1 MQRIT
6 TSLDACRTDEQR
18 NLLKLACSTAL
29 AAGQLIKDRYDQP
42 HDIQMKGAIN
52 LVTETDL
59 AAEALILE
67 QLARETPGIPV
78 MAEESENSL
87 NVRDQARYWV
97 VDPLDGTTNFAHGVP
112 HFAVSIALIEAGKPL
127 VGAIYHPML
136 DELYLG
142 AAGCGAW
149 LNDRQIQVTQTDKP
163 INALIATGFP
173 YDIEQTINRVM
184 EQMQRVLPAVRD
196 IRRAGAAALDLAF
209 VACGR
214 LDGFYEMNLQP
225 WDTAAGWLLV
235 LEAGGQLSDFSG
247 NEYSPF
253 MDQILASNG
262 KLHAALQDLVR

>member
-1 MQRIT
+1 MQRIAPC
-6 TSLDACRTDEQR
+6 LDACHNDEQR
-18 NLLKLACSTAL
+18 NLLKIACQTAL
-29 AAGQLIKDRYDQP
+29 TAGQLIKDRYDQP
-42 HDIQMKGAIN
+42 HDIRMKGVIN

-67 QLARETPGIPV
+67 ALARVTPDIGV
-78 MAEESENSL
+78 MAEESEDALS
-87 NVRDQARYWV
+87 VRSQARYWV

-112 HFAVSIALIEAGKPL
+112 HFAVSIALIEAGQPL

-136 DELYLG
+136 DELYSG
-142 AAGCGAW
+142 AAGSGAW
-149 LNDRQIQVTQTDKP
+149 LNGRTMQVTQTDKP

-173 YDIEQTINRVM
+173 YDIEQTVDRVM
-184 EQMQRVLPAVRD
+184 EQMGRVLPAVRD

-235 LEAGGQLSDFSG
+235 REAGGQLSDFSG
-247 NEYSPF
+247 NDYSPF

-262 KLHAALQDLVR
+262 KLHTALQDLVR